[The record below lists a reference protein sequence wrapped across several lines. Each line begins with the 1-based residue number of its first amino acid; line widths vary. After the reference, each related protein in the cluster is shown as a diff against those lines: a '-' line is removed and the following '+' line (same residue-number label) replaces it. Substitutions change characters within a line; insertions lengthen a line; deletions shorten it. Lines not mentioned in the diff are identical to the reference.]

1 MKQPNFYSILPAHI
15 RYSNVLSDFE
25 KILFSEIVALS
36 NALGYC
42 YASNSYFAKVYG
54 KSART
59 ISQAINN
66 LAKYDYIK
74 IYIDVGNGNKRR
86 LYVILENYFKMMEL
100 SPSQRKSLHEKMDRT
115 SSEISMGGIE
125 EKFHS
130 PMEEK
135 FQYNNTSD
143 NTNNTT
149 ELYDIKE
156 LFEKFYSKWRIKWL
170 TYK

>member
-1 MKQPNFYSILPAHI
+1 MKQPNFYSILPAHV
-15 RYSNVLSDFE
+15 RYSDILSDFE

-42 YASNSYFAKVYG
+42 YASNTYFAKVYN
-54 KSART
+54 KSTRT

-86 LYVILENYFKMMEL
+86 LYVILENYFKMMKL
-100 SPSQRKSLHEKMDRT
+100 SPSQRKSIYEKMDRT
-115 SSEISMGGIE
+115 STQISRGGIE
-125 EKFHS
+125 ENCDT
-130 PMEEK
+130 PMEENCE
-135 FQYNNTSD
+135 YNNTSD

-149 ELYDIKE
+149 EVYDIKE
-156 LFEKFYSKWRIKWL
+156 LFEKFYSKWRIK
-170 TYK
+170 